1 MPLRIL
7 NHLRSN
13 AVAYVALFVAL
24 GGSSYA
30 AVRLAP
36 NSVTS
41 RAIAKGAVT
50 NAKLAKSAVTSNSV
64 KNGSLAS
71 SDFKPGA
78 VLKGLKGDTGN
89 SGNQGGP
96 GLSGIPGLRGET
108 GAAGA
113 QGPAGH
119 DGSASIGLAAR
130 TGGSTTAPKGAQT
143 SIPLNGAS
151 WTQSAGELDLVTG
164 SVTMT
169 IPSGCTGSFG
179 NSVVISVDGSPL
191 TFAVAPMAPASS
203 TVTVPLNVGT
213 LTEPSGDAQH
223 TMTASFANTCTGSG
237 QDYSV
242 TNAKLDVVKFR

>member
-1 MPLRIL
+1 MPGRIL

-13 AVAYVALFVAL
+13 VVAYTALFVAL

-50 NAKLAKSAVTSNSV
+50 NAKLAKDAVTSTNIR
-64 KNGSLAS
+64 NGTLSS
-71 SDFKPGA
+71 SDFKKGA
-78 VLKGLKGDTGN
+78 LIQGLKGDAGN
-89 SGNQGGP
+89 SGASGGQG
-96 GLSGIPGLRGET
+96 LAGIPGLKGD
-108 GAAGA
+108 AGPV
-113 QGPAGH
+113 GPAGH

-169 IPSGCTGSFG
+169 IPSACTGSFG
-179 NSVVISVDGSPL
+179 NSLVVSVDGAPL
-191 TFAVAPMAPASS
+191 TFAVAPTAPAGS